1 MLVNRIS
8 YIVYFKNKEVVTKI
22 EELDVKV
29 FYVSQKSKYCTIYL
43 DKNKEK
49 EVRQALEKMK
59 GVSKYEPSLLQAQD
73 VKFEV

>member
-8 YIVYFKNKEVVTKI
+8 YIVYFKNKEVVNKI

-29 FYVSQKSKYCTIYL
+29 FFVSQKSKYCTIYL

-59 GVSKYEPSLLQAQD
+59 GVSRYEPSLLQAQD